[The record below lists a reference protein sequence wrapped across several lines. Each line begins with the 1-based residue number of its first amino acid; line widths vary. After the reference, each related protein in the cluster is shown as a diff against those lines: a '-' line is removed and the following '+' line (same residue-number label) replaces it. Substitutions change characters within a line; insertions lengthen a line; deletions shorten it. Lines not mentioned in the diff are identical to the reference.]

1 MSEPTF
7 DPALTYASYLA
18 IDELLK
24 LQKPL
29 SKVTGSEGPE
39 HDEMLFIIIHQSYEL
54 WFKQLIHEFE
64 AAGKSLETGDTHRSL
79 AILGRIRTILKVC
92 VTQVD
97 ILETMTPLQFNAFR
111 GYLSSSSGFQSA
123 QFRKVEALLGRRDSK
138 MASHLPLDIQEEIKE
153 ISSRNSIWDS
163 TLTYLAKRGHKI
175 PADVLGRDKSTHY
188 KSDPRVLETL
198 LDVHRNDPESAMV
211 CERLLDIDEGLQEW
225 RYRHVKMVE
234 RTIGHKSGSGG
245 SDGVKYLASTL
256 FNPVFQ
262 DLWEIRS
269 QF

>member
-1 MSEPTF
+1 MSEDF
-7 DPALTYASYLA
+7 DSALTYTSYLA
-18 IDELLK
+18 IDDLLK

-29 SKVTGSEGPE
+29 SQGPE

-54 WFKQLIHEFE
+54 WFKQLIHEFT
-64 AAGKSLETGDTHRSL
+64 AAAKSLESGDTHLSL

-97 ILETMTPLQFNAFR
+97 ILETMTPLQFSAFR

-138 MASHLPLDIQEEIKE
+138 MASHLPLEIQRE
-153 ISSRNSIWDS
+153 ISEICAQNSIWDS
-163 TLTYLAKRGHKI
+163 TLTYLAKRGHNI
-175 PADVLGRDKSTHY
+175 PEQILERDKSSHY
-188 KSDPRVLETL
+188 QSDPKVIEVLIE
-198 LDVHRNDPESAMV
+198 VHRNDPESAMV

-234 RTIGHKSGSGG
+234 RTIGQKAGTGG
-245 SDGVKYLASTL
+245 SDGVKYLANTL
-256 FNPVFQ
+256 FNPVFK
-262 DLWEIRS
+262 DLWKIRS